1 MLAILNWLVTLS
13 FLKAAVIIVLVLQL
27 FISLSL
33 ANQPFPSYYPCTN
46 EIYSHGLDI
55 RCEKISLTD
64 VLSAFQKND
73 PNMNIATVSIIDA
86 NVPVQ
91 FFDTDAFKLIQLLQ
105 PSASTLTKIFMEGNY
120 LFTLEEGFL
129 DANKFPQLKRLELV
143 NDNIYYFEPDAFRG
157 K

>member
-1 MLAILNWLVTLS
+1 
-13 FLKAAVIIVLVLQL
+13 
-27 FISLSL
+27 
-33 ANQPFPSYYPCTN
+33 
-46 EIYSHGLDI
+46 
-55 RCEKISLTD
+55 
-64 VLSAFQKND
+64 
-73 PNMNIATVSIIDA
+73 MNIATVSIIDA

-105 PSASTLTKIFMEGNY
+105 PSACTLTKIFMEGNY